1 MKGLII
7 KDLYQLKSYTRVFLV
22 VVLFCIIMGFS
33 GQDAVFM
40 TYYPGVLM
48 GMMPITLF
56 AYDEKAKFHT
66 LLATLPVKKRTYVT
80 AKYVLGFLL
89 ILLACMA
96 TGFVQSVKMIQVGA
110 FVLADF
116 MMVMSLALAV
126 ALVSPA
132 IVLPLIFLLGTE
144 KGRFVNIIVVV
155 LAISFINLFIQ
166 MGDDFSII
174 LNAEQIVLGIIAAAV
189 LMYTVSWAIT
199 AVIFDKKE
207 Y

>member
-1 MKGLII
+1 MKGLMI

-56 AYDEKAKFHT
+56 AYDEKAKFFQ
-66 LLATLPVKKRTYVT
+66 LLATLPIKKRTYVT
-80 AKYVLGFLL
+80 AKYLLGFCL
-89 ILLACMA
+89 IFIACAA
-96 TGFVQSVKMIQVGA
+96 TGMVQGLKMIHAGL
-110 FVLADF
+110 FVILDF
-116 MMVMSLALAV
+116 SMVMALALAIGLI
-126 ALVSPA
+126 APS

-155 LAISFINLFIQ
+155 IAIAFINLFMD
-166 MGDDFSII
+166 MGDDFSLI
-174 LNAEQIVLGIIAAAV
+174 LNAEQLVVGIIGIA
-189 LMYTVSWAIT
+189 LLIYLLSWGITSAI
-199 AVIFDKKE
+199 FEKKE

>member
-1 MKGLII
+1 MKGLMI
-7 KDLYQLKSYTRVFLV
+7 KDIYQLKSYTRVFLV

-48 GMMPITLF
+48 GMMPITLY

-66 LLATLPVKKRTYVT
+66 LLSTLPIKKRTYVT

-89 ILLACMA
+89 ILLTCIA
-96 TGFVQSVKMIQVGA
+96 TGGVQCAKMLQSGN
-110 FVLADF
+110 FVLIEF
-116 MMVMSLALAV
+116 FMVMALALAV
-126 ALVSPA
+126 GLIAPA

-155 LAISFINLFIQ
+155 IAISFINLFMD
-166 MGDDFSII
+166 MGDSFTVII
-174 LNAEQIVLGIIAAAV
+174 NAEQMVIAIIGAAI
-189 LMYTVSWAIT
+189 LIYILSWAIT
-199 AVIFDKKE
+199 AAIFDKKE